1 MEVTALCI
9 RLMRTG
15 MLLLVAQAAFSYS
28 QKADAAFPQV
38 VPNRQQHFEY
48 DPLVISCEG
57 LEGWKLIR
65 RIKGVVKSCSTSW
78 STSGPCEIKSTI
90 SAVDSGEYWCEM
102 GVKTSYT
109 VNITVTGGPVILES
123 PVLPVMEGEAAT
135 LSCRDKQESPN
146 LTAEFFKDGH
156 LMERSST
163 VNMTIHRVTKSYE
176 GVYKCRI
183 SNGGESPESW
193 LTVRAGEEPHHGLDL
208 LRLLCIGVGVFL
220 VALLLLLGLL
230 KCCKRPTVTRDTPT
244 SPSSFQSSSSP
255 QTVNEEASVA
265 APIET
270 TYAVVTRVDKEPGG
284 SSHCTRIAGTNP
296 LLTEEDPFYCTID

>member
-65 RIKGVVKSCSTSW
+65 RIRGVVKSCSTSW

-163 VNMTIHRVTKSYE
+163 VNMTIHRVNESDE

-193 LTVRAGEEPHHGLDL
+193 LTVREASSTSSS
-208 LRLLCIGVGVFL
+208 
-220 VALLLLLGLL
+220 
-230 KCCKRPTVTRDTPT
+230 PT
-244 SPSSFQSSSSP
+244 SSSS
-255 QTVNEEASVA
+255 TSSSSVLW
-265 APIET
+265 IVVSVLLVVLLS
-270 TYAVVTRVDKEPGG
+270 AVGLLHFGNVFWHRDEDDFLSRALYYTFGLGDTQHLDQQVTAD
-284 SSHCTRIAGTNP
+284 
-296 LLTEEDPFYCTID
+296 